1 MILLWIL
8 VLIIVYIKMIDP
20 GKKRKHPVLN
30 VKYYAHRGFHGEEG
44 IPENSMA
51 AFKKAKGSGY
61 GIELDVQLTK
71 DGVMVVHHD
80 YDLKRTCGVNK
91 KITDLTYR
99 ELCRYRL
106 MGTRERIP
114 RFVEVLREVDGKVPL
129 LVELKMET
137 CNRKLCKK
145 VAKALDQ
152 YKGLYCME
160 CFHPYALSHMFSA
173 PASGFRSVRRARR
186 FPEMPRLR
194 SHHRRREW
202 ACMPQP
208 PFPCPLRVEIPARRH
223 RKSTAAAAP

>member
-51 AFKKAKGSGY
+51 AFKKSKGSGY
-61 GIELDVQLTK
+61 
-71 DGVMVVHHD
+71 
-80 YDLKRTCGVNK
+80 
-91 KITDLTYR
+91 
-99 ELCRYRL
+99 
-106 MGTRERIP
+106 GTRERIP

-160 CFHPYALSHMFSA
+160 CFHPYALYWFKKNRPEVIRGQLSEQFLKEKEEGTFTRKIGYFIVKNLLTNFITKPDFIAYHYKYKDCL
-173 PASGFRSVRRARR
+173 PLKICRR
-186 FPEMPRLR
+186 FYK
-194 SHHRRREW
+194 
-202 ACMPQP
+202 
-208 PFPCPLRVEIPARRH
+208 IPIYGWTFRDKKAY
-223 RKSTAAAAP
+223 KENEPYFEGFIFEKFVL

>member
-99 ELCRYRL
+99 ELC
-106 MGTRERIP
+106 
-114 RFVEVLREVDGKVPL
+114 
-129 LVELKMET
+129 
-137 CNRKLCKK
+137 KK

-160 CFHPYALSHMFSA
+160 CFHPYALYWFKKNRPEVIRGQLSEQFLKEKEEGTFTRKIGYFIVKNLLTNFITKPDFIAYHYKYKDCL
-173 PASGFRSVRRARR
+173 PLKICRR
-186 FPEMPRLR
+186 FYK
-194 SHHRRREW
+194 
-202 ACMPQP
+202 
-208 PFPCPLRVEIPARRH
+208 IPIYGWTFRDKKAY
-223 RKSTAAAAP
+223 KENEPYFEGFIFEKFVL